1 MLGGPVSVRKFHG
14 VITMTIKSLTLSLC
28 IAVTALAASPAI
40 AQVAPEAAPEA
51 ATAAVVVKK
60 NKPLLDATG
69 RRLGKIFEVNSE
81 KGYATFLPQM
91 KNYRVPP
98 NTNSSG
104 HASRTFR
111 S

>member
-1 MLGGPVSVRKFHG
+1 
-14 VITMTIKSLTLSLC
+14 MTIKSLTLSLC

-40 AQVAPEAAPEA
+40 AQVTPEAAPEA

-81 KGYATFLPQM
+81 KGYATFLSQM
-91 KNYRVPP
+91 KIYRVPL
-98 NTNSSG
+98 NTISSG
-104 HASRTFR
+104 NDGRLVTSMSKADLGL
-111 S
+111 

>member
-1 MLGGPVSVRKFHG
+1 MWWVPGSVRKCEC
-14 VITMTIKSLTLSLC
+14 VIKMPCKALTLTFG

-40 AQVAPEAAPEA
+40 AQVTPEAAPEA

-81 KGYATFLPQM
+81 KGYATFLDR
-91 KNYRVPP
+91 KSTRL
-98 NTNSSG
+98 NSS
-104 HASRTFR
+104 H
-111 S
+111 